1 MFFSKKKKEE
11 NLELLYQ
18 KNVIVNA
25 KAANKEEAIRMAGK
39 MLVET
44 GYVDPS
50 YVEGMVEREKT
61 FSTYMGNGLAL
72 PHGVEAA
79 KNAVKSSG
87 IAVIVFPDGIDWGGD
102 TAQIVVGIAGVGDAH
117 LDILA
122 QIADIMMDPEK
133 EKELYSNDAEKI
145 YKLLTGKN

>member
-39 MLVET
+39 MLVDT